1 MCQNRAKKHLKMS
14 FSQQIINFAKYASHH
29 HVIFCR
35 EVIPELTFVNVGLV
49 LSEKILEE
57 GLDSPMLD
65 FATDDFIQEIMSRH
79 VSHPE
84 IGNYLALTNIGILF
98 EPSLSYNI
106 SELFKSHS
114 RNKILFI
121 HTQAVIKDD
130 VLYFNNPS
138 DNITAELSGVHYIIV

>member
-1 MCQNRAKKHLKMS
+1 MS
-14 FSQQIINFAKYASHH
+14 LSEQIISFAKSSSHH
-29 HVIFCR
+29 HIVFCR
-35 EVIPELTFVNVGLV
+35 EVIPELTFVNVGLE
-49 LSEKILEE
+49 LSDKILKE

-79 VSHPE
+79 ESHPE

-106 SELFKSHS
+106 PELFKSHS

>member
-1 MCQNRAKKHLKMS
+1 MPLS
-14 FSQQIINFAKYASHH
+14 EQIISFAKSSSHH
-29 HVIFCR
+29 HIVFCR
-35 EVIPELTFVNVGLV
+35 EMMPELTFVNVGLV

-79 VSHPE
+79 ESHPE

-106 SELFKSHS
+106 PELFKSHS

-130 VLYFNNPS
+130 VLYFNDPS
-138 DNITAELSGVHYIIV
+138 DNITADLSGVHYIIV

>member
-14 FSQQIINFAKYASHH
+14 FSQQIISFAKSASHH

-35 EVIPELTFVNVGLV
+35 EVIPELTFVNVGLE
-49 LSEKILEE
+49 LSDKILKE

-79 VSHPE
+79 ESHPE

-106 SELFKSHS
+106 PELFKSHS
-114 RNKILFI
+114 RNQILFI

-130 VLYFNNPS
+130 VLYFNDPS
-138 DNITAELSGVHYIIV
+138 DNITADLSGVHYIIV

>member
-1 MCQNRAKKHLKMS
+1 MS
-14 FSQQIINFAKYASHH
+14 LSEQVISFAKSSSHH

-35 EVIPELTFVNVGLV
+35 EMMPELTFVNVGLV

-79 VSHPE
+79 EFHPE

-98 EPSLSYNI
+98 EPCLKYNI
-106 SELFKSHS
+106 PELFKSHS

-130 VLYFNNPS
+130 VLYFNDPS
-138 DNITAELSGVHYIIV
+138 DNITADLSGVHYIIV